1 MDIGDWVLAIGYWR
15 LDIGYWREVKGMK
28 IWKGIAIVVALVGI
42 NLLVH
47 QVVVRWDM
55 TNDRRYSIAPT
66 TRSLIQSL
74 NAPLQVTILLDGELN
89 AGFLR
94 LQRATIE
101 MVEEL
106 EAARGERR
114 EARGAEIGYRVSAE
128 NIPQGLPPTVIHER
142 THKGQTAQTTIYP
155 YALVSYKGK
164 TTVIELLRNNRG
176 LSGEENLN
184 HSIENLE
191 FAFVEAIHSL
201 TRESVEKIAFLE
213 GHGELSE
220 AEVYDLSQALSCY
233 YQIDRGT
240 LGDET
245 GILDDYRAVIIA
257 DPQLPFS
264 EKDKYI
270 LDQYLMQG
278 GRILW
283 VVNGVRFSSDFLS
296 SQGKTPIIPLD
307 LQLNDMLFRYGIR
320 VNPTLVQDLQCLPMP
335 VDVSSDP
342 QNPNWQP
349 MPWTYAP
356 LLLTSQAS
364 PITRNVMQVSATMAS
379 CIDFVGGEDG
389 IRKETLLATSTNSKL
404 TGTPAEVDLSMFEG
418 SESDFQ
424 HAFIPVAAS
433 LEGVFPSLYAHLLP
447 PEELTIH
454 APLRKQ
460 SEPTKQIVV
469 AAGSTIRNEWQ
480 QGQPLPLGYDRYTQ
494 TQFGN
499 RDFMVNA
506 VLYLTDDTGWMS
518 LRQKQITL
526 RLLNDQRARDQRVL
540 AQVISIIVPL
550 TLLAIIGIV
559 VIIVR
564 KKRYVKQA

>member
-1 MDIGDWVLAIGYWR
+1 MRV
-15 LDIGYWREVKGMK
+15 
-28 IWKGIAIVVALVGI
+28 WKGIAIVAAVVLV
-42 NLLVH
+42 NVLVH
-47 QVVVRWDM
+47 HFVVRWDM

-66 TRSLIQSL
+66 TRALIQSL
-74 NAPLQVTILLDGELN
+74 DAPLQVTILLDGKLN
-89 AGFLR
+89 AGFQR

-106 EAARGERR
+106 EA
-114 EARGAEIGYRVSAE
+114 IGYWQLGIEYRVSAE
-128 NIPQGLPPTVIHER
+128 EVPKGLSPTVIHER
-142 THKGQTAQTTIYP
+142 THKGQTAQTTVYP
-155 YALVSYKGK
+155 YALITYKGK
-164 TTVIELLRNNRG
+164 TAVVELLRNNRG

-201 TRESVEKIAFLE
+201 ARESVEKIAFLE

-220 AEVYDLSQALSCY
+220 AEVFDLSQALSHY

-240 LGDET
+240 LGNET
-245 GILDDYRAVIIA
+245 GVLDEYRAVIIA

-283 VVNGVRFSSDFLS
+283 VVNGVRFSEQTLS
-296 SQGKTPIIPLD
+296 ENGMTPVIPLE
-307 LQLNDMLFRYGIR
+307 LNISDMLFRYGVRI
-320 VNPTLVQDLQCLPMP
+320 NPTLVQDLQCLPMP
-335 VDVSSDP
+335 VDVSDNP
-342 QNPNWQP
+342 QQPNWQP

-364 PITRNVMQVSATMAS
+364 PITRNIMQVSATMAS

-389 IRKETLLATSTNSKL
+389 LQKTTLLATSSNSKL
-404 TGTPAEVDLSMFEG
+404 TGTPATVDLSLFNGTE
-418 SESDFQ
+418 SEFQ
-424 HAFIPVAAS
+424 YAFVPVAAS
-433 LEGVFPSLYAHLLP
+433 IEGVFPSLYAHLLP
-447 PEELTIH
+447 PEGLQLH
-454 APLRKQ
+454 APLRKT

-506 VLYLTDDTGWMS
+506 VLYLTDDTGLMA

-526 RLLNDQRARDQRVL
+526 RLLNDQRAREERIT
-540 AQVISIIVPL
+540 AQVVSIIMPL
-550 TLLAIIGIV
+550 TILAIIGIA
-559 VIIVR
+559 VIGIR
-564 KKRYVKQA
+564 KKRYTKQR

>member
-1 MDIGDWVLAIGYWR
+1 
-15 LDIGYWREVKGMK
+15 MK
-28 IWKGIAIVVALVGI
+28 IWKGIAIVAAVVLVNI
-42 NLLVH
+42 LVH
-47 QVVVRWDM
+47 HFVVRWDM

-66 TRSLIQSL
+66 TRALIQSL
-74 NAPLQVTILLDGELN
+74 DAPLQVTILLDGELN
-89 AGFLR
+89 AGFQR

-106 EAARGERR
+106 EA
-114 EARGAEIGYRVSAE
+114 IGYWQLGIEYRVSAE
-128 NIPQGLPPTVIHER
+128 EVPKGLSPTVIHER
-142 THKGQTAQTTIYP
+142 THKGQTAQTTVYP
-155 YALVSYKGK
+155 YALITYKGK
-164 TTVIELLRNNRG
+164 TAVVELLRNNRG

-201 TRESVEKIAFLE
+201 AREGVEKIAFLE

-220 AEVYDLSQALSCY
+220 AEVFDLSQALSHY

-240 LGDET
+240 LGNET
-245 GILDDYRAVIIA
+245 GVLDDYRAVIIA

-283 VVNGVRFSSDFLS
+283 VVNGVRFSEQTLS
-296 SQGKTPIIPLD
+296 ENGMTPVIPLE
-307 LQLNDMLFRYGIR
+307 LNISDMLFRYGVRI
-320 VNPTLVQDLQCLPMP
+320 NPALVQDLQCLPMP
-335 VDVSSDP
+335 VDVSDNP
-342 QNPNWQP
+342 QQPNWQP

-364 PITRNVMQVSATMAS
+364 PITRNIMQVSATMAS

-389 IRKETLLATSTNSKL
+389 LQKTTLLATSSNSKL
-404 TGTPAEVDLSMFEG
+404 TGTPATVDLSLFNGTE
-418 SESDFQ
+418 SEFQ
-424 HAFIPVAAS
+424 YAFVPVAAS
-433 LEGVFPSLYAHLLP
+433 IEGVFPSLYAHLLP
-447 PEELTIH
+447 PEELQLH
-454 APLRKQ
+454 APLRKT

-506 VLYLTDDTGWMS
+506 VLYLTDDTGWMA

-526 RLLNDQRARDQRVL
+526 RLLNDQRAREERIT
-540 AQVISIIVPL
+540 AQVVSIIMPL
-550 TLLAIIGIV
+550 TILAIIGIA
-559 VIIVR
+559 VIGIR
-564 KKRYVKQA
+564 KKRYTKQR

>member
-1 MDIGDWVLAIGYWR
+1 MRV
-15 LDIGYWREVKGMK
+15 
-28 IWKGIAIVVALVGI
+28 WKGIAIVAAVVLV
-42 NLLVH
+42 NVLMH
-47 QVVVRWDM
+47 HFVVRWDM

-66 TRSLIQSL
+66 TRALIQSL
-74 NAPLQVTILLDGELN
+74 DAPLQVTILLDGELN
-89 AGFLR
+89 AGFQR

-106 EAARGERR
+106 EA
-114 EARGAEIGYRVSAE
+114 IGYWQLGIEYRVSAE
-128 NIPQGLPPTVIHER
+128 EVPKGLSPTVIHER
-142 THKGQTAQTTIYP
+142 THKGQTAQTTVYP
-155 YALVSYKGK
+155 YALITYKGK
-164 TTVIELLRNNRG
+164 TAVVELLRNNRG

-201 TRESVEKIAFLE
+201 ARESVEKIAFLE

-220 AEVYDLSQALSCY
+220 AEVFDLSQALSHY

-240 LGDET
+240 LGNET
-245 GILDDYRAVIIA
+245 GVLDEYRAVIIA

-283 VVNGVRFSSDFLS
+283 VVNGVRFSEQTLS
-296 SQGKTPIIPLD
+296 ENGMTPVIPLE
-307 LQLNDMLFRYGIR
+307 LNISDMLFRYGVRI
-320 VNPTLVQDLQCLPMP
+320 NPALVQDLQCLPMP
-335 VDVSSDP
+335 VDVSDNP
-342 QNPNWQP
+342 QQPNWQP

-364 PITRNVMQVSATMAS
+364 PITRNIMQVSATMAS

-389 IRKETLLATSTNSKL
+389 LQKTTLLATSSNSKL
-404 TGTPAEVDLSMFEG
+404 TGTPATVDLSLFNGTE
-418 SESDFQ
+418 SEFQ
-424 HAFIPVAAS
+424 YAFVPVAAS
-433 LEGVFPSLYAHLLP
+433 IEGVFPSLYAHLLP
-447 PEELTIH
+447 PEDLQLH
-454 APLRKQ
+454 APLRKT

-506 VLYLTDDTGWMS
+506 VLYLTDDTGWMA

-526 RLLNDQRARDQRVL
+526 RLLNDQRAREERIT
-540 AQVISIIVPL
+540 AQVVSIIMPL
-550 TLLAIIGIV
+550 TILAIIGIA
-559 VIIVR
+559 VIGIR
-564 KKRYVKQA
+564 KKRYTKQR

>member
-1 MDIGDWVLAIGYWR
+1 
-15 LDIGYWREVKGMK
+15 MK
-28 IWKGIAIVVALVGI
+28 IWKGIAIVAAVVLV
-42 NLLVH
+42 NVLVH
-47 QVVVRWDM
+47 HFVVRWDM

-66 TRSLIQSL
+66 TRALIQSL
-74 NAPLQVTILLDGELN
+74 DAPLQVTILLDGELN
-89 AGFLR
+89 AGFQR

-106 EAARGERR
+106 EA
-114 EARGAEIGYRVSAE
+114 IGYWQLGIEYRVSAE
-128 NIPQGLPPTVIHER
+128 EVPKGLSPTVIHER
-142 THKGQTAQTTIYP
+142 THKGQTAQTTVYP
-155 YALVSYKGK
+155 YALITYKGK
-164 TTVIELLRNNRG
+164 TAVVELLRNNRG

-201 TRESVEKIAFLE
+201 AREQVEKIAFLE

-220 AEVYDLSQALSCY
+220 AEVFDLSQALSHY

-240 LGDET
+240 LGNET
-245 GILDDYRAVIIA
+245 GVLDDYRAVIIA

-283 VVNGVRFSSDFLS
+283 VVNGVRFSEQTLS
-296 SQGKTPIIPLD
+296 ENGMTPVIPLE
-307 LQLNDMLFRYGIR
+307 LNISDMLFRYGVRI
-320 VNPTLVQDLQCLPMP
+320 NPALVQDLQCLPMP
-335 VDVSSDP
+335 VDVSDNP
-342 QNPNWQP
+342 QQPNWQP

-364 PITRNVMQVSATMAS
+364 PITRNIMQVSATMAS

-389 IRKETLLATSTNSKL
+389 LQKTTLLATSSNSKL
-404 TGTPAEVDLSMFEG
+404 TGTPATVDLSLFNGTE
-418 SESDFQ
+418 SEFQ
-424 HAFIPVAAS
+424 YAFVPVAAS
-433 LEGVFPSLYAHLLP
+433 IEGVFPSLYAHLLP
-447 PEELTIH
+447 PEDLQLH
-454 APLRKQ
+454 APLRKT

-506 VLYLTDDTGWMS
+506 VLYLTDDTGWMA

-526 RLLNDQRARDQRVL
+526 HLLNDQRAREERIT
-540 AQVISIIVPL
+540 AQVVSIIMPL
-550 TLLAIIGIV
+550 TILAIIGIA
-559 VIIVR
+559 VIGIR
-564 KKRYVKQA
+564 KKRYTKQR

>member
-1 MDIGDWVLAIGYWR
+1 
-15 LDIGYWREVKGMK
+15 MK
-28 IWKGIAIVVALVGI
+28 LWKGIVILLTLVVLNILAGYFVC
-42 NLLVH
+42 
-47 QVVVRWDM
+47 RWDM
-55 TNDRRYSIAPT
+55 TNDKRYSIST
-66 TRSLIQSL
+66 STQTLL
-74 NAPLQVTILLDGELN
+74 HKLDAPLTITLLLDGEMN

-94 LQRATIE
+94 LQKATQE

-106 EAARGERR
+106 SIYATKGIQLLDAPEQLMAN
-114 EARGAEIGYRVSAE
+114 GYGNLE
-128 NIPQGLPPTVIHER
+128 PTVVHER
-142 THKGQTAQTTIYP
+142 THKGQTAQTTVYP
-155 YALVSYKGK
+155 YALITYKGK
-164 TTVIELLRNNRG
+164 TAVVELLRNNRG

-201 TRESVEKIAFLE
+201 ARESVEKIAFLE

-220 AEVYDLSQALSCY
+220 AEVFDLSQALSHY

-240 LGDET
+240 LGNET
-245 GILDDYRAVIIA
+245 GVLDDYRAVIIA

-283 VVNGVRFSSDFLS
+283 VVNGVRFSEQTLS
-296 SQGKTPIIPLD
+296 ENGMTPVIPLE
-307 LQLNDMLFRYGIR
+307 LNISDMLFRYGVRI
-320 VNPTLVQDLQCLPMP
+320 NPALVQDLQCLPMP
-335 VDVSSDP
+335 VDVSDNP
-342 QNPNWQP
+342 QQPNWQP

-364 PITRNVMQVSATMAS
+364 PITRNIMQVSATMAS

-389 IRKETLLATSTNSKL
+389 LQKTTLLATSSNSKL
-404 TGTPAEVDLSMFEG
+404 TGTPATVDLSLFNGTE
-418 SESDFQ
+418 SEFQ
-424 HAFIPVAAS
+424 YAFVPVAAS
-433 LEGVFPSLYAHLLP
+433 IEGVFPSLYAHLLP
-447 PEELTIH
+447 PEELQLH
-454 APLRKQ
+454 APLRKT

-506 VLYLTDDTGWMS
+506 VLYLTDDTGWMA

-526 RLLNDQRARDQRVL
+526 RLLNDQRAREERIT
-540 AQVISIIVPL
+540 AQVVSIIMPL
-550 TLLAIIGIV
+550 TILAIIGIA
-559 VIIVR
+559 VIGIR
-564 KKRYVKQA
+564 KKRYTKQR

>member
-1 MDIGDWVLAIGYWR
+1 MRESGIGSPI
-15 LDIGYWREVKGMK
+15 REAGITMRV
-28 IWKGIAIVVALVGI
+28 WKGIAIVAAVVLV
-42 NLLVH
+42 NVLVH
-47 QVVVRWDM
+47 HFVVRWDM

-66 TRSLIQSL
+66 TRALIQSL
-74 NAPLQVTILLDGELN
+74 DAPLQVTILLDGELN
-89 AGFLR
+89 AGFQR

-101 MVEEL
+101 MVEDL
-106 EAARGERR
+106 EA
-114 EARGAEIGYRVSAE
+114 IGYWQLGIEYRVSVE
-128 NIPQGLPPTVIHER
+128 EVPKGLSPTVIHER
-142 THKGQTAQTTIYP
+142 THKGQTAQTTVYP
-155 YALVSYKGK
+155 YALITYKGK
-164 TTVIELLRNNRG
+164 TAVVELLRNNRG

-201 TRESVEKIAFLE
+201 ARESVEKIAFLE

-220 AEVYDLSQALSCY
+220 AEVFDLSQALSHY

-240 LGDET
+240 LGNET
-245 GILDDYRAVIIA
+245 GVLDDYRAVIIA

-283 VVNGVRFSSDFLS
+283 VVNGVRFSEQTLS
-296 SQGKTPIIPLD
+296 ENGMTPVIPLE
-307 LQLNDMLFRYGIR
+307 LNISDMLFRYGVRI
-320 VNPTLVQDLQCLPMP
+320 NPALVQDLQCLPMP
-335 VDVSSDP
+335 VDVSDNP
-342 QNPNWQP
+342 QQPNWQP

-364 PITRNVMQVSATMAS
+364 PITRNIMQVSATMAS

-389 IRKETLLATSTNSKL
+389 LQKTTLLATSSNSKL
-404 TGTPAEVDLSMFEG
+404 TGTPATVDLSLFNGTE
-418 SESDFQ
+418 SEFQ
-424 HAFIPVAAS
+424 YAFVPVAAS
-433 LEGVFPSLYAHLLP
+433 IEGVFPSLYAHLLP
-447 PEELTIH
+447 PEDLQLH
-454 APLRKQ
+454 APLRKT

-506 VLYLTDDTGWMS
+506 VLYLTDDTGWMA

-526 RLLNDQRARDQRVL
+526 RLLNDQRAREERIT
-540 AQVISIIVPL
+540 AQVVSIIMPL
-550 TLLAIIGIV
+550 TILAIIGIA
-559 VIIVR
+559 VIGIR
-564 KKRYVKQA
+564 KKRYTKQR

>member
-1 MDIGDWVLAIGYWR
+1 MRESGIGSPI
-15 LDIGYWREVKGMK
+15 REAGITMRV
-28 IWKGIAIVVALVGI
+28 WKGIAIVAAVVLV
-42 NLLVH
+42 NVLVH
-47 QVVVRWDM
+47 HFVVRWDM

-66 TRSLIQSL
+66 TRALIQSL
-74 NAPLQVTILLDGELN
+74 DAPLQVTILLDGELN
-89 AGFLR
+89 AGFQR

-106 EAARGERR
+106 EA
-114 EARGAEIGYRVSAE
+114 IGYWQLGIEYRVSAE
-128 NIPQGLPPTVIHER
+128 EVPKGLSPTVIHER
-142 THKGQTAQTTIYP
+142 THKGQTAQTTVYP
-155 YALVSYKGK
+155 YALITYKGK
-164 TTVIELLRNNRG
+164 TAVVELLRNNRG

-201 TRESVEKIAFLE
+201 ARESVEKIAFLE

-220 AEVYDLSQALSCY
+220 AEVFDLSQALSHY

-240 LGDET
+240 LGNET
-245 GILDDYRAVIIA
+245 GVLDDYRAVIIA

-283 VVNGVRFSSDFLS
+283 VVNGVRFSEQTLS
-296 SQGKTPIIPLD
+296 ENGMTPVIPLE
-307 LQLNDMLFRYGIR
+307 LNISDMLFRYGVRI
-320 VNPTLVQDLQCLPMP
+320 NPALVQDLQCLPMP
-335 VDVSSDP
+335 VDVSDNP
-342 QNPNWQP
+342 QQPNWQP

-364 PITRNVMQVSATMAS
+364 PITRNIMQVSATMAS

-389 IRKETLLATSTNSKL
+389 LQKTTLLATSSNSKL
-404 TGTPAEVDLSMFEG
+404 TGTPATVDLSLFNGTE
-418 SESDFQ
+418 SEFQ
-424 HAFIPVAAS
+424 YAFVPVAAS
-433 LEGVFPSLYAHLLP
+433 IEGVFPSLYAHLLP
-447 PEELTIH
+447 PEDLQLH
-454 APLRKQ
+454 APLRKT

-506 VLYLTDDTGWMS
+506 VLYLTDDTGWMA

-526 RLLNDQRARDQRVL
+526 RLLNDQRAREERIT
-540 AQVISIIVPL
+540 AQVVSIIMPL
-550 TLLAIIGIV
+550 TILAIIGIA
-559 VIIVR
+559 VIGIR
-564 KKRYVKQA
+564 KKRYTKQR